1 MIYQDRGEGDHGP
14 WHAVNNWIHDNTI
27 IHLGSRGQNGVVMDT
42 DDDWY
47 WNEANNSFDRNRYIV
62 ADPASAYW
70 TARDHGE
77 NWANRTSIGLE
88 QNGELIVEQRR
99 PMQLSCR

>member
-1 MIYQDRGEGDHGP
+1 
-14 WHAVNNWIHDNTI
+14 
-27 IHLGSRGQNGVVMDT
+27 MDT
-42 DDDWY
+42 DDGWY
-47 WNEANNSFDRNRYIV
+47 WNEANNSFDRNRYIWRT
-62 ADPASAYW
+62 PASRILDPGI
-70 TARDHGE
+70 TGE